1 MDNLSPAQAAELAG
15 APVAQLLR
23 WAWDDWDRYSK
34 KPYGKIGPRNVG
46 TRHKPMFREA
56 DVIAWR
62 KEKEKFGPLYVGNW
76 NGRGVTDTF

>member
-1 MDNLSPAQAAELAG
+1 MDNLSPQEAAHIAG

-34 KPYGKIGPRNVG
+34 RPFGKIGPRNVG
-46 TRHKPMFREA
+46 TRHKPMYRED

-62 KEKEKFGPLYVGNW
+62 KAHE
-76 NGRGVTDTF
+76 GRAA